1 MTPVEDQDAVNQR
14 EWTTASNWS
23 GWRYSSRRDNRL
35 WVPKR
40 PMTGSGDAL
49 NFGHPGA
56 KTVIAGMAI
65 IPAAFV
71 LLFVLYW
78 LAAD

>member
-1 MTPVEDQDAVNQR
+1 
-14 EWTTASNWS
+14 
-23 GWRYSSRRDNRL
+23 
-35 WVPKR
+35 
-40 PMTGSGDAL
+40 MTGSGDAL